1 MMVLARPVAVQ
12 PVQMFVRSFAEAV
25 VQNFLDKKEVTERIV
40 EVVKAF
46 EKVDPAKVTAKSHFG
61 NDLGL
66 DSLDT
71 VELCMAIEE
80 EFCIQIPDA
89 EAEKIHTVEDAI
101 NFVATHPQAK

>member
-1 MMVLARPVAVQ
+1 LAKA
-12 PVQMFVRSFAEAV
+12 
-25 VQNFLDKKEVTERIV
+25 EVTER
-40 EVVKAF
+40 VVAVVQAF
-46 EKVDPAKVTAKSHFG
+46 EKVNEGAVTPTSHFG

-89 EAEKIHTVEDAI
+89 EAEKIFSVADAVE
-101 NFVATHPQAK
+101 FVATHPQAK